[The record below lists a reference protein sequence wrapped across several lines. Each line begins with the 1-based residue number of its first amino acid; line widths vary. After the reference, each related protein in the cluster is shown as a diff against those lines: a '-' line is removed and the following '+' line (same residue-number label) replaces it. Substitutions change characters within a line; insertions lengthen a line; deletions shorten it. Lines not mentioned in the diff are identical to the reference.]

1 MVLLAQAVLEGHRGG
16 GVPAASLEQGHD
28 LHARIYPRDALVHV
42 LEHRDD
48 PGVVLGAEAR
58 EMEVERLAEFGHLE
72 DRDEVILGHAAA
84 FQSASHGMYSVTLL
98 GRRRRRGDVMKTRG
112 RVLGPSAAHA
122 MEDGAPDRR
131 GLEPPREC
139 GKTPR
144 GRRGVDRPERGRLG
158 VRATQI

>member
-1 MVLLAQAVLEGHRGG
+1 MVLLAQAVLEGHRGR

-84 FQSASHGMYSVTLL
+84 FQSASHVS
-98 GRRRRRGDVMKTRG
+98 RN
-112 RVLGPSAAHA
+112 
-122 MEDGAPDRR
+122 
-131 GLEPPREC
+131 PREEDAET
-139 GKTPR
+139 G
-144 GRRGVDRPERGRLG
+144 
-158 VRATQI
+158 

>member
-1 MVLLAQAVLEGHRGG
+1 MPGSTLATH
-16 GVPAASLEQGHD
+16 S
-28 LHARIYPRDALVHV
+28 YTS
-42 LEHRDD
+42 
-48 PGVVLGAEAR
+48 GVVLGAEAR

-98 GRRRRRGDVMKTRG
+98 GRRRRRRGDVMKTRG

-122 MEDGAPDRR
+122 MEDGAPGRR
-131 GLEPPREC
+131 GLEPPRGC

>member
-1 MVLLAQAVLEGHRGG
+1 MVLLAKAVLEGHRGR

-84 FQSASHGMYSVTLL
+84 FQSASHASRRTL
-98 GRRRRRGDVMKTRG
+98 GRRRRGDVMKTRG

>member
-1 MVLLAQAVLEGHRGG
+1 MVLLAKAVLEGHRGR

-84 FQSASHGMYSVTLL
+84 FQSASHVSRTL
-98 GRRRRRGDVMKTRG
+98 GRRRGDGMGTKTRG